1 MIFDNSQRNT
11 VGQFDT
17 ILWVQGNKVCSR
29 AALAIFLF
37 IAVHHLRNRGNMEE
51 VFRVAQG

>member
-1 MIFDNSQRNT
+1 MIFDSQRNT

-17 ILWVQGNKVCSR
+17 ILRVQGNKVCSST
-29 AALAIFLF
+29 ALAIFLL
-37 IAVHHLRNRGNMEE
+37 IAVHHLCNRGNMEE

>member
-1 MIFDNSQRNT
+1 MIFDSQRNT

-17 ILWVQGNKVCSR
+17 ILRVQGNKVCSR
-29 AALAIFLF
+29 TALAIFLF